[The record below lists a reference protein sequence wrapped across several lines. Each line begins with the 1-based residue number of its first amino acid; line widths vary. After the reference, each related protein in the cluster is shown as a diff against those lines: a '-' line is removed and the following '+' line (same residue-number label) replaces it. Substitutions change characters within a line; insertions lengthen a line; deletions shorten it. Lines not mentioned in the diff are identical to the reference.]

1 MAQTYIIGNDSIKS
15 ALTGDGFVHIIAPS
29 KGLKDQEIHDFLINS
44 LQGDMQCVI
53 LDASKDRA
61 TMLTMAK
68 HIRLSLE
75 ALGTGSLCPI
85 IFITELSP
93 RAFMLPHSE
102 TDDVDVLQTEGIYIS
117 SLNELN
123 VITKYCKPLD
133 VERYHTGFL
142 NRINVVPPSE
152 FSGHSLANQWG
163 ARVMYRFTS
172 GGNIEDS
179 TYPELEKVKKSLYMK
194 YIMASTTDIKTLIFQ
209 GMVVG
214 SLSER
219 HIRSNDKRIL
229 YIDDCAESGWKDTL
243 KNLFTNAEF
252 EYIDRSVLS
261 FEDYTEEEQNKILN
275 EDWDLYLLDLRLGGD
290 KEENIY
296 NTDEFSGMK
305 VLKRIKEHNRG
316 NQVIMFTASNK
327 AWNFKSL
334 LSPDAGANGY
344 YIKESPALKL
354 PEQFSLMNITAFITD
369 VNKCFERAYLKEFYD
384 LIKEIR
390 AHVKTMRVQQFN
402 PQYLR
407 LFEEVQSQLEIAFNM
422 ADIADSPN
430 MHKYAYIAAEQ
441 AFEIISAY
449 LSEEKRYKNVG
460 IYVGTEGL
468 RNPAVPT
475 GADRYIT
482 HILTD
487 AEIARKKAD
496 DEKKLQ
502 ENPDFEPYRQT
513 GIPERLKSIYLQ
525 LLRQED
531 DGLLYILH
539 KIISIRN
546 SFIHPVGKKSTGKPL
561 SKYDL
566 LENPDF
572 NNDGLIFSSDD
583 FYDIFMEMAKE
594 KLLVVQ
600 NDMLNIK
607 SAIVDHPVGVKLI
620 LSTFRRFYRCIKEMS
635 LRRN

>member
-635 LRRN
+635 LRRS

>member
-1 MAQTYIIGNDSIKS
+1 MAQTYIIGSDSIKS
-15 ALTGDGFVHIIAPS
+15 ALSGDGFVHIMAPS
-29 KGLKDQEIHDFLINS
+29 KGLKDSEIHDFLINS
-44 LQGDMQCVI
+44 LHGDLQCVI
-53 LDASKDRA
+53 LDASHDRA
-61 TMLTMAK
+61 MMLTIAK

-75 ALGTGSLCPI
+75 TLGTRALCPI
-85 IFITELSP
+85 IFLTELSP
-93 RAFMLPHSE
+93 RAFMLPHCE
-102 TDDVDVLQTEGIYIS
+102 TDDVDLLQTEGIYIS
-117 SLNELN
+117 SLNELDD
-123 VITKYCKPLD
+123 IMKYCKPLD
-133 VERYHTGFL
+133 IEHYHTGFL
-142 NRINVVPPSE
+142 NRINVEPPGE
-152 FSGHSLANQWG
+152 YSGHSLANQWG

-172 GGNIEDS
+172 GGNIEDNE
-179 TYPELEKVKKSLYMK
+179 YPELEKVKKSLYMK

-243 KNLFTNAEF
+243 ENLFTNAVF
-252 EYIDRSVLS
+252 EYIDRSVMS
-261 FEDYTEEEQNKILN
+261 FEEYTEEEQNKILN

-290 KEENIY
+290 REESIY
-296 NTDEFSGMK
+296 DTDDFSGMK

-344 YIKESPALKL
+344 YIKESPTLKL
-354 PEQFSLMNITAFITD
+354 PEQFSIMNITTFIAD

-390 AHVKTMRVQQFN
+390 AHIKTMRVQQFN

-430 MHKYAYIAAEQ
+430 MQKYAYIAAEQ

-449 LSEEKRYKNVG
+449 LSDEKRNRNVG

-475 GADRYIT
+475 GADGYIT

-487 AEIARKKAD
+487 AEIARKKAED
-496 DEKKLQ
+496 DKKLQ
-502 ENPDFEPYRQT
+502 ENPDYEPYRQT

-525 LLRQED
+525 HLKQED

-546 SFIHPVGKKSTGKPL
+546 SFIHPVGKKSQGKPL

-566 LENPDF
+566 MENPDF
-572 NNDGLIFSSDD
+572 NNDSLIFSSED
-583 FYDIFMEMAKE
+583 FCDIFMEMAKE

-635 LRRN
+635 LRRS

>member
-15 ALTGDGFVHIIAPS
+15 TLTGEGFVHIIAPS

-133 VERYHTGFL
+133 IECYHTGFL

-635 LRRN
+635 LRRS

>member
-1 MAQTYIIGNDSIKS
+1 MAQTYIIGSDNIKS
-15 ALTGDGFVHIIAPS
+15 ALSGDGFVHIIAPS
-29 KGLKDQEIHDFLINS
+29 KGLKDSEIHDFLINS

-117 SLNELN
+117 SLNELD

-133 VERYHTGFL
+133 IERYHTGFL

-316 NQVIMFTASNK
+316 NQVIIFTASNK

-407 LFEEVQSQLEIAFNM
+407 LFEEVLSQLEIAFNM

-449 LSEEKRYKNVG
+449 LSEEKRYRNVG

-475 GADRYIT
+475 GADGYIT

-525 LLRQED
+525 HLKQED

-546 SFIHPVGKKSTGKPL
+546 SFIHPVGKKSQGKPL

-566 LENPDF
+566 MENPDF
-572 NNDGLIFSSDD
+572 NNDSLIFSSDD

-635 LRRN
+635 LRRS

>member
-133 VERYHTGFL
+133 IERYHTGFL

-316 NQVIMFTASNK
+316 NQVIIFTASNK

-407 LFEEVQSQLEIAFNM
+407 LFEEVLSQLEIAFNM

-449 LSEEKRYKNVG
+449 LSEEKRYRNVG

-475 GADRYIT
+475 GADGYIT

-487 AEIARKKAD
+487 AEIAKKKAD

-525 LLRQED
+525 HLKQED

-546 SFIHPVGKKSTGKPL
+546 SFIHPVGKKSQGKPL

-566 LENPDF
+566 MENPDF
-572 NNDGLIFSSDD
+572 NNDSLIFSSDD

-635 LRRN
+635 LRRS

>member
-133 VERYHTGFL
+133 IERYHTAFL

-316 NQVIMFTASNK
+316 NQVIIFTASNK

-407 LFEEVQSQLEIAFNM
+407 LFEEVLSQLEIAFNM

-449 LSEEKRYKNVG
+449 
-460 IYVGTEGL
+460 
-468 RNPAVPT
+468 
-475 GADRYIT
+475 
-482 HILTD
+482 
-487 AEIARKKAD
+487 
-496 DEKKLQ
+496 
-502 ENPDFEPYRQT
+502 
-513 GIPERLKSIYLQ
+513 
-525 LLRQED
+525 
-531 DGLLYILH
+531 
-539 KIISIRN
+539 
-546 SFIHPVGKKSTGKPL
+546 
-561 SKYDL
+561 
-566 LENPDF
+566 
-572 NNDGLIFSSDD
+572 
-583 FYDIFMEMAKE
+583 
-594 KLLVVQ
+594 
-600 NDMLNIK
+600 
-607 SAIVDHPVGVKLI
+607 
-620 LSTFRRFYRCIKEMS
+620 
-635 LRRN
+635 

>member
-1 MAQTYIIGNDSIKS
+1 MAQTYIIGSDSIKS
-15 ALTGDGFVHIIAPS
+15 ALSGDGFVHIMAPS
-29 KGLKDQEIHDFLINS
+29 KGLKDSEIHDFLINS
-44 LQGDMQCVI
+44 LHGDLQCVI
-53 LDASKDRA
+53 LDASHDRA
-61 TMLTMAK
+61 MMLTIAK

-85 IFITELSP
+85 IFLTELSP
-93 RAFMLPHSE
+93 RAFMLPHCE
-102 TDDVDVLQTEGIYIS
+102 TDDVDLLQTEGIYIS
-117 SLNELN
+117 SLNELDD
-123 VITKYCKPLD
+123 ITKYCKPLD
-133 VERYHTGFL
+133 IEHYHTGFL
-142 NRINVVPPSE
+142 NRINVEPPGE
-152 FSGHSLANQWG
+152 YSGHSLANQWG

-172 GGNIEDS
+172 GGNIEDNE
-179 TYPELEKVKKSLYMK
+179 YPELEKVKKSLYMK

-243 KNLFTNAEF
+243 ENLFTNAEF
-252 EYIDRSVLS
+252 EYIDRSVMS
-261 FEDYTEEEQNKILN
+261 FEEYTEEEQNKILN

-290 KEENIY
+290 REESIY
-296 NTDEFSGMK
+296 DTDDFSGMK

-344 YIKESPALKL
+344 YIKESPTLKL
-354 PEQFSLMNITAFITD
+354 PEQFSIMNITTFIAD

-390 AHVKTMRVQQFN
+390 AHIKTMRVQQFN

-430 MHKYAYIAAEQ
+430 MQKYAYIAAEQ

-449 LSEEKRYKNVG
+449 LSDEKRNRNVG

-475 GADRYIT
+475 GAEGYIT

-487 AEIARKKAD
+487 AEIARKKAED
-496 DEKKLQ
+496 DKKLQ
-502 ENPDFEPYRQT
+502 ENPDYEPYRQT

-525 LLRQED
+525 HLKQED

-546 SFIHPVGKKSTGKPL
+546 SFIHPVGKKSQGKPL

-566 LENPDF
+566 MENPDF
-572 NNDGLIFSSDD
+572 NNDSLIFSSDD
-583 FYDIFMEMAKE
+583 FCDIFMDMAKE

-635 LRRN
+635 LRRS

>member
-15 ALTGDGFVHIIAPS
+15 TLTGDGFVHIIAPS

-133 VERYHTGFL
+133 IERYHTGFL

-635 LRRN
+635 LRRS

>member
-1 MAQTYIIGNDSIKS
+1 MAQTYIIGSDSIKS
-15 ALTGDGFVHIIAPS
+15 ALSGDGFVHIMAPS
-29 KGLKDQEIHDFLINS
+29 KGLKDSEIHDFLINS
-44 LQGDMQCVI
+44 LHGDLQCVI
-53 LDASKDRA
+53 LDASHDRA
-61 TMLTMAK
+61 MMLTIAK

-85 IFITELSP
+85 IFLTELSP
-93 RAFMLPHSE
+93 RAFMLPHCE
-102 TDDVDVLQTEGIYIS
+102 TDDVDLLQTEGIYIS
-117 SLNELN
+117 SLNELDD
-123 VITKYCKPLD
+123 ITKYCKPLD
-133 VERYHTGFL
+133 IEHYHTGFL
-142 NRINVVPPSE
+142 NRINVEPPGE
-152 FSGHSLANQWG
+152 YSGHSLANQWG

-172 GGNIEDS
+172 GGNIEDNE
-179 TYPELEKVKKSLYMK
+179 YPELEKVKKSLYMK

-243 KNLFTNAEF
+243 ENLFTNAEF
-252 EYIDRSVLS
+252 EYIDRSVMS
-261 FEDYTEEEQNKILN
+261 FEEYTEEEQNKILN

-290 KEENIY
+290 REESIY
-296 NTDEFSGMK
+296 DTDDFSGMK

-344 YIKESPALKL
+344 YIKESPTLKL
-354 PEQFSLMNITAFITD
+354 PEQFSIMNITTFIAD

-390 AHVKTMRVQQFN
+390 AHIKTMRIQQFN

-430 MHKYAYIAAEQ
+430 MQKYAYIAAEQ

-449 LSEEKRYKNVG
+449 LSDEKRNRNVG

-475 GADRYIT
+475 GADGYIT

-487 AEIARKKAD
+487 AEIARKKAED
-496 DEKKLQ
+496 DKKLQ
-502 ENPDFEPYRQT
+502 ENPDYEPYRQT

-525 LLRQED
+525 HLKQED

-546 SFIHPVGKKSTGKPL
+546 SFIHPVGKKSQGKPL

-566 LENPDF
+566 MENPDF
-572 NNDGLIFSSDD
+572 NNDSLIFSSDD
-583 FYDIFMEMAKE
+583 FCDIFMEMAKE

-635 LRRN
+635 LRRS

>member
-15 ALTGDGFVHIIAPS
+15 TLTGDGFVHIIAPS

-44 LQGDMQCVI
+44 LHGDMQCVI
-53 LDASKDRA
+53 LDASQDRA
-61 TMLTMAK
+61 TMLTIAK

-133 VERYHTGFL
+133 IERYHTGFL

-390 AHVKTMRVQQFN
+390 AHIKTMRVQRFN

-475 GADRYIT
+475 GANGYIT

-525 LLRQED
+525 HLKQED

-546 SFIHPVGKKSTGKPL
+546 SFIHPVGKKSQGKPL
-561 SKYDL
+561 SRYDL
-566 LENPDF
+566 LENADF
-572 NNDGLIFSSDD
+572 NNDSLIFSSED
-583 FYDIFMEMAKE
+583 FCNIFLEMAQE

-635 LRRN
+635 LRRS

>member
-1 MAQTYIIGNDSIKS
+1 MAQTYIIGSDSIKS
-15 ALTGDGFVHIIAPS
+15 TLVGDGFVHIIAPS
-29 KGLKDQEIHDFLINS
+29 KGLKDPEIHDFLTSS
-44 LQGDMQCVI
+44 LRDDMHCVI

-75 ALGTGSLCPI
+75 SFGTRALCPI
-85 IFITELSP
+85 IFLTELSP

-117 SLNELN
+117 SLNELKT
-123 VITKYCKPLD
+123 IIKYCKPLD
-133 VERYHTGFL
+133 VEHYHTGFL
-142 NRINVVPPSE
+142 NRITVEPPSE
-152 FSGHSLANQWG
+152 YSGHSLANEWG

-172 GGNIEDS
+172 GGNIEDHE
-179 TYPELEKVKKSLYMK
+179 YPELEKVKKSLYLK
-194 YIMASTTDIKTLIFQ
+194 YIMASTTDIKTLMFQ

-219 HIRSNDKRIL
+219 HIRGNGKRIL
-229 YIDDCAESGWKDTL
+229 YIDDCAESGWKNTL

-252 EYIDRSVLS
+252 EYIDRSVMS
-261 FEDYTEEEQNKILN
+261 FEDYTEDEQSKILN

-290 KEENIY
+290 KEESIY
-296 NTDEFSGMK
+296 NTDDFSGMK
-305 VLKRIKEHNRG
+305 VLRRIKEHNRG

-354 PEQFSLMNITAFITD
+354 PEQFSLMNITTFITD
-369 VNKCFERAYLKEFYD
+369 VNKCFERAYLKEFYG

-390 AHVKTMRVQQFN
+390 AHIKTMRVQQFN

-407 LFEEVQSQLEIAFNM
+407 LFEEVLSQLEIAFNM

-449 LSEEKRYKNVG
+449 LSDEKRSRTVG
-460 IYVGTEGL
+460 IHVGTEGL

-475 GADRYIT
+475 GIDGYIT
-482 HILTD
+482 HILSD
-487 AEIARKKAD
+487 AEIAKKKAV

-502 ENPDFEPYRQT
+502 EDPNYEPYRQT

-525 LLRQED
+525 HLKQED
-531 DGLLYILH
+531 DGLLYIVH
-539 KIISIRN
+539 KIVSIRN
-546 SFIHPVGKKSTGKPL
+546 SFIHPVGKKSQGKAL

-572 NNDGLIFSSDD
+572 NNDGLIFSSED

-594 KLLVVQ
+594 KFLVLN

-607 SAIVDHPVGVKLI
+607 STIVDHPVGVKLI
-620 LSTFRRFYRCIKEMS
+620 LSTFRRFYKCIKEVS

>member
-1 MAQTYIIGNDSIKS
+1 MEFRRWYDHYHQVTFA
-15 ALTGDGFVHIIAPS
+15 HI
-29 KGLKDQEIHDFLINS
+29 Q
-44 LQGDMQCVI
+44 
-53 LDASKDRA
+53 A
-61 TMLTMAK
+61 TR
-68 HIRLSLE
+68 HLSR
-75 ALGTGSLCPI
+75 G
-85 IFITELSP
+85 
-93 RAFMLPHSE
+93 
-102 TDDVDVLQTEGIYIS
+102 
-117 SLNELN
+117 
-123 VITKYCKPLD
+123 
-133 VERYHTGFL
+133 
-142 NRINVVPPSE
+142 
-152 FSGHSLANQWG
+152 
-163 ARVMYRFTS
+163 
-172 GGNIEDS
+172 
-179 TYPELEKVKKSLYMK
+179 
-194 YIMASTTDIKTLIFQ
+194 
-209 GMVVG
+209 
-214 SLSER
+214 
-219 HIRSNDKRIL
+219 
-229 YIDDCAESGWKDTL
+229 AESGWKDTL

-635 LRRN
+635 LRRS